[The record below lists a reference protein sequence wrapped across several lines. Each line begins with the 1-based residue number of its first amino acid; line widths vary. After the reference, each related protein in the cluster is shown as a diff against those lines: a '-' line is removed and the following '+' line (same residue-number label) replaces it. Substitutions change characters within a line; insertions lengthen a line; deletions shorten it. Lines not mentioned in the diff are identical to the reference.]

1 MKQPSTLSLEAVSDE
16 PLPFAFELFFSTAG
30 LDREPLLEISPVRL
44 EGEIS
49 RIEKGF
55 AIDARI
61 AYGGRLECSRCLA
74 SYPFQTREDF
84 SLILTRRAAAARRRP
99 SASPPSPERRSGFG
113 GGAGA
118 SVTGEEICLEGE
130 DLDEYFYDE
139 PVISVAPI
147 AEERIQMAVP
157 MKPLCRED
165 CRGLCPRCG
174 EDWNVADC
182 GCALESADPRWEVLR
197 NLKKV

>member
-1 MKQPSTLSLEAVSDE
+1 MQHPNTLSLDAVSDG

-30 LDREPLLEISPVRL
+30 LDREPVLEISPVRL

-55 AIDARI
+55 AFDARI

-84 SLILTRRAAAARRRP
+84 SLILTKRATAARRR
-99 SASPPSPERRSGFG
+99 SSGS
-113 GGAGA
+113 GATA
-118 SVTGEEICLEGE
+118 TGEEISLEGE
-130 DLDEYFYDE
+130 NLDEYFYDE
-139 PVISVAPI
+139 PVISVVPI

-182 GCALESADPRWEVLR
+182 GCALESADPRWKVLR

>member
-1 MKQPSTLSLEAVSDE
+1 MKQPNTLSLDAVSDV
-16 PLPFAFELFFSTAG
+16 PLPFVFELFFSTER

-55 AIDARI
+55 AFEALI
-61 AYGGRLECSRCLA
+61 AYEGRLECSRCLA
-74 SYPFQTREDF
+74 SYPFETREDF
-84 SLILTRRAAAARRRP
+84 SLILTKLATAVRRRH
-99 SASPPSPERRSGFG
+99 S
-113 GGAGA
+113 GAGA
-118 SVTGEEICLEGE
+118 SAIGEEIPLEGE
-130 DLDEYFYDE
+130 DLNEYFYDE

-174 EDWNVADC
+174 GDWNVTDC